1 MWSLVRRDRKVDRD
15 MTLSIHGNHCN
26 LGEALKEHAVQKMQT
41 ISEKYFGRALDA
53 TVTFSKTENKG
64 FRANI
69 VNHVGNRVYQADAVG
84 RNAHM
89 ALEIAA
95 DKLAKQLRRTKTR
108 VRDDHHAREKAQL
121 EQAVLA

>member
-1 MWSLVRRDRKVDRD
+1 

-26 LGEALKEHAVQKMQT
+26 LGDALKEHAVQKMQT
-41 ISEKYFGRALDA
+41 LSEKYFGRSLDA

-84 RNAHM
+84 KTAHL
-89 ALEIAA
+89 ALETAA
-95 DKLAKQLRRTKTR
+95 DKLAKQLRRSKTR
-108 VRDDHHAREKAQL
+108 VRDDHKNRQKEMLDSVL
-121 EQAVLA
+121 EETAFA